1 MADAPNLKTEV
12 KNEPNVV
19 PMIDIMLVLLI
30 IFMIVTPI
38 ISAGFQATMPWA
50 KEIENR
56 PEEEGDI
63 ILGIDTRGHYYLDPG
78 TKEIGQVCRMGDA
91 SCNQEERLEGMLRA
105 IYDARTKDKI
115 IYLRAHKEL
124 DYGVIQDAVEVCRRA
139 GVRVMAVVAEE
150 RRVLPGQARAQLEG
164 GE

>member
-1 MADAPNLKTEV
+1 MEVSAKTQV

-38 ISAGFQATMPWA
+38 ISAGFQATMPYA

-56 PEEEGDI
+56 PEEDGDI
-63 ILGIDTRGHYYLDPG
+63 ILGIDTRGQYFLDPG
-78 TKEIGQVCRMGDA
+78 TKQIGVVPEGQ
-91 SCNQEERLEGMLRA
+91 LETMLRA

-115 IYLRAHKEL
+115 LYLRAHNDL
-124 DYGVIQDAVEVCRRA
+124 DYGTIQDAVEICRKA
-139 GVRVMAVVAEE
+139 GVRVLATIAEE
-150 RRVLPGQARAQLEG
+150 RRVLPGQARASTEG
-164 GE
+164 GD

>member
-1 MADAPNLKTEV
+1 MEVTAKTRV

-38 ISAGFQATMPWA
+38 ISAGFQATMPYA

-56 PEEEGDI
+56 PEEDGDI
-63 ILGIDTRGHYYLDPG
+63 ILGIDTRGQYFLDPG
-78 TKEIGQVCRMGDA
+78 TKQIGVVPEGQ
-91 SCNQEERLEGMLRA
+91 LETMLRA

-115 IYLRAHKEL
+115 LYLRAHNDL
-124 DYGVIQDAVEVCRRA
+124 DYGTIQDAVEICRKA
-139 GVRVMAVVAEE
+139 GVRVLATIAEE
-150 RRVLPGQARAQLEG
+150 RRVLPGQARASMEG
-164 GE
+164 GG